1 MNHQSNLLTVE
12 DLSILIKNQPIVEGI
27 SFNILRGE
35 KVAIVG
41 PSGSGKTL
49 TAYSVANLLNSKFKI
64 KARRMVLEDHSGGK
78 INLLNPN
85 SSKYHQIG
93 FVFQEPQVALNPLY
107 PIGKQLIE
115 GLKHFIPLSEIEDKL
130 KSILDDL
137 NLPKDP
143 SFLEAFPHEISGGQL
158 QRVVIGIAIAK
169 NPILLI
175 ADEPTTSL
183 DSKTTV
189 DILDLIMKMVDR
201 SKMSLLLIT
210 HDQNIVYKYCDR
222 VLPFLQSNNFKARPE
237 EKISRVQAVNYK
249 KNVLVELK
257 SVNLYLKRRKNNYQP
272 ILQNLSI
279 SIRKGEILGLV
290 GKSGSGKSSLCK
302 ILAGLVNTQYGEL
315 SLNCLPYKIQLVQ
328 QDPFLSLNPKFTV
341 EETIGE
347 VLMQYHI
354 FISKKAL
361 QLKISSI
368 LDEVGLSDNYFKR
381 KPIELSGGERQ
392 RIAIAR
398 SLAVEPDLLICDE
411 AVSSLD
417 FPTQRKIIDL
427 IITLNANRQMAILFV
442 AHDLSLVEFCPS
454 ICVLDGG
461 KIVEFYNNEGSLN
474 FSSQVGKELIKYNNL
489 LKMKG

>member
-1 MNHQSNLLTVE
+1 MNHQSNCLVVE
-12 DLSILIKNQPIVEGI
+12 DLSIYIKNQPIVERI

-41 PSGSGKTL
+41 SSGSGKTI
-49 TAYSVANLLNSKFKI
+49 TAYSIANLLNSKFRI
-64 KARRMVLEDHSGGK
+64 KASSMVLEDHSGNK
-78 INLLNPN
+78 IDLLNLS

-93 FVFQEPQVALNPLY
+93 FIFQEPQVALNPLH
-107 PIGKQLIE
+107 PIGRQLKE
-115 GLKHFIPLSEIEDKL
+115 GLKNFVPFSEIDNKL
-130 KSILDDL
+130 KSLLIEL
-137 NLPKDP
+137 NLPEDH

-189 DILDLIMKMVDR
+189 EILELIMKMVDQR
-201 SKMSLLLIT
+201 KMSLLLIT
-210 HDQNIVYKYCDR
+210 HDQNIVNKYCDK
-222 VLPFLQSNNFKARPE
+222 VLLYHQFNEFEAKPL
-237 EKISRVQAVNYK
+237 EKISKVQEVSLPK
-249 KNVLVELK
+249 IVLVELK
-257 SVNLYLKRRKNNYQP
+257 NVNLYLKRRKNNYQP

-279 SIRKGEILGLV
+279 SIHRGEILGLV

-302 ILAGLVNTQYGEL
+302 ILAGLVKTQYGEL

-328 QDPFLSLNPKFTV
+328 QDPFQSLNPKFNV

-347 VLMQYHI
+347 VLKQYHRHL
-354 FISKKAL
+354 SKKAL

-368 LDEVGLSDNYFKR
+368 LEEVGLSPNYLKR
-381 KPIELSGGERQ
+381 KPFELSGGERQ

-398 SLAVEPDLLICDE
+398 SLAVEPELLICDE

-417 FPTQRKIIDL
+417 YPTQKKIIDL
-427 IITLNANRQMAILFV
+427 LINLNSNRQMAILFV
-442 AHDLSLVEFCPS
+442 SHDLSLVEFCS
-454 ICVLDGG
+454 NILVLDGG
-461 KIVEFYNNEGSLN
+461 KMVEFNNNEAHSN
-474 FSSQVGKELIKYNNL
+474 FTSEVGKELKKFSNI
-489 LKMKG
+489 LKK